1 MRLVNEG
8 PFAEVQMEVRG
19 LILDPVS
26 KVPVVILR
34 DPKNAVLLPIWI
46 GPFEA
51 NAIVAR
57 LEGVEPARPMTH
69 DLAASLL
76 AALDATLD
84 KVVICDLRES
94 TFFAV
99 LHLTPRVV
107 PNDPPKEQTA
117 KPGARSAIVVDA
129 RPSDAIALALRLNA
143 PVFVLAEVLDRARLG
158 ETAALDGADANDS
171 ENLKKV
177 LAELRPEDLGK
188 YKM

>member
-1 MRLVNEG
+1 MQLVDER
-8 PFAEVQMEVRG
+8 FSEVQMEIRG

-57 LEGVEPARPMTH
+57 LEGVEPSRPMTH
-69 DLAASLL
+69 DLAASLV

-99 LHLTPRVV
+99 LHLTPRRAV
-107 PNDPPKEQTA
+107 PSA
-117 KPGARSAIVVDA
+117 PGEPQAAPGGPSPIVVDA

-143 PVFVLAEVLDRARLG
+143 PVFVLADVLERARLG
-158 ETAALDGADANDS
+158 DATGAETDAEDP
-171 ENLKKV
+171 ENLRKV
-177 LAELRPEDLGK
+177 LAELRPEELGK
-188 YKM
+188 YTM

>member
-1 MRLVNEG
+1 MRRVDER
-8 PFAEVQMEVRG
+8 FAEVQMEIRG

-57 LEGVEPARPMTH
+57 LEGVEPTRPMTH
-69 DLAASLL
+69 DLTASLL

-84 KVVICDLRES
+84 KIVICDLRES

-99 LHLTPRVV
+99 LHLTPKTSG
-107 PNDPPKEQTA
+107 PPPAGDRPAETGTSS
-117 KPGARSAIVVDA
+117 PLIVDA

-143 PVFVLAEVLDRARLG
+143 PVFVLADVLDRARLG
-158 ETAALDGADANDS
+158 DMATGGGADDNEA
-171 ENLKKV
+171 ENLRKL
-177 LAELRPEDLGK
+177 LAGLRPEELGK
-188 YKM
+188 YTM